1 MAGGEAGWAYDP
13 GVISRPPHRPTPSL
27 ALLAAI
33 PLVVLAACGGGAE
46 NEEGNTSEP
55 SPITSEATAT
65 PTTTEVPIDT
75 SSPYGLPPDYVAPPG
90 WVESTSRFDDTV
102 GAFVES
108 ADDPRF
114 TSFVWTAEGCCDAG
128 LDATFG
134 SPELPDSDDAT
145 DLGDGLYLASI
156 SDWDPT
162 EPEWLTMEVWRVVDC
177 GSDEAADVYYCSIND
192 FSPGRYEALETSQQF
207 RVRLDDSFSVQM
219 SAALEPIEGDTYY
232 TNYSWLAQGPTFADF
247 LVELHDAYSVL
258 VTEPFR
264 AGASYAD
271 VAVNLFDEPRFRAVE
286 LGESFMPFG
295 AWQPPDGPALTF
307 HRQDSLVP
315 ICYADSDCI
324 DDGDSQLTPAAFES
338 LFDDRAGLH
347 VAGGRMAF
355 VLLGATLGG

>member
-1 MAGGEAGWAYDP
+1 M
-13 GVISRPPHRPTPSL
+13 ILRPTHRTSPTL
-27 ALLAAI
+27 ALLGAI
-33 PLVVLAACGGGAE
+33 PLALLAACGGGTE
-46 NEEGNTSEP
+46 TEKSDTPEPSITTSE
-55 SPITSEATAT
+55 TTAES
-65 PTTTEVPIDT
+65 PTTTEAPIET
-75 SSPYGLPPDYVAPPG
+75 SSPYGLPSDYVAPPG
-90 WVESTSRFDDTV
+90 WVESTSRFDDAV

-108 ADDPRF
+108 VADPRF

-134 SPELPDSDDAT
+134 SPELPDSDVAT
-145 DLGDGLYLASI
+145 DLGDGLYLAAI
-156 SDWDPT
+156 SDWDPAD
-162 EPEWLTMEVWRVVDC
+162 PNWLTMKIWRIVDC
-177 GSDEAADVYYCSIND
+177 GSDEAVDVYYCSIND
-192 FSPGRYEALETSQQF
+192 FLPGRFEALETSETF
-207 RVRLDDSFSVQM
+207 RVRLDDNFSVQM
-219 SAALEPIEGDTYY
+219 SAALEPIEGDSYY

-247 LVELHDAYSVL
+247 LVELHDAYSAL

-324 DDGDSQLTPAAFES
+324 DGGDSQLTPAAFES
-338 LFDDRAGLH
+338 LFNDRASLH

-355 VLLGATLGG
+355 VLLGASLGG

>member
-1 MAGGEAGWAYDP
+1 MTTIP
-13 GVISRPPHRPTPSL
+13 L
-27 ALLAAI
+27 ALL
-33 PLVVLAACGGGAE
+33 VACGGGTE
-46 NEEGNTSEP
+46 NEESNTPDPSVTTSE
-55 SPITSEATAT
+55 TTTET
-65 PTTTEVPIDT
+65 PTTTEAPIET
-75 SSPYGLPPDYVAPPG
+75 SSPYGLPNDYVAPAG

-108 ADDPRF
+108 VADPRF

-145 DLGDGLYLASI
+145 DLGDGLYLAAI
-156 SDWDPT
+156 SDWDPAD
-162 EPEWLTMEVWRVVDC
+162 PNWLTMKIWRIVDC
-177 GSDEAADVYYCSIND
+177 GSNEAVDVYYCSIND
-192 FSPGRYEALETSQQF
+192 FLPGRFEALETSETF
-207 RVRLDDSFSVQM
+207 RVRLDDNFSVQM
-219 SAALEPIEGDTYY
+219 SASLEPIEGDTYY

-247 LVELHDAYSVL
+247 LVELHDAYSAL

-324 DDGDSQLTPAAFES
+324 DGGDSQLTPAAFGS
-338 LFDDRAGLH
+338 LFNDRASLH

>member
-1 MAGGEAGWAYDP
+1 M
-13 GVISRPPHRPTPSL
+13 ILRPTRRTSPTLVFLTAIPL
-27 ALLAAI
+27 ALL
-33 PLVVLAACGGGAE
+33 VACGGGTE
-46 NEEGNTSEP
+46 NEESNTPDPSVTTSE
-55 SPITSEATAT
+55 TTTET
-65 PTTTEVPIDT
+65 PTTTEAPNET
-75 SSPYGLPPDYVAPPG
+75 SSPYGLPTDYVAPAG

-108 ADDPRF
+108 VADPRF

-134 SPELPDSDDAT
+134 SPELPDSDVAT
-145 DLGDGLYLASI
+145 DLGDGLYLAAI
-156 SDWDPT
+156 SDWDPAD
-162 EPEWLTMEVWRVVDC
+162 PNWLTMKIWRIVDC
-177 GSDEAADVYYCSIND
+177 GSDEAVDVYYCSIND
-192 FSPGRYEALETSQQF
+192 FLPGRFEALETSETF
-207 RVRLDDSFSVQM
+207 RVRLDDNFSVQM

-247 LVELHDAYSVL
+247 LVELHDTYSAL

-324 DDGDSQLTPAAFES
+324 DGGDSQLTPAAFGS
-338 LFDDRAGLH
+338 LFNDRASLH